1 MNIFFNNNII
11 DMVFIFVYKLYYRF
25 INILFINMYDIIVLI
40 GDKMLFVGSGWLVV
54 SSEDVY
60 GWCIFFGF
68 VECK

>member
-40 GDKMLFVGSGWLVV
+40 GDKMLFVGSG
-54 SSEDVY
+54 
-60 GWCIFFGF
+60 
-68 VECK
+68 

>member
-1 MNIFFNNNII
+1 M
-11 DMVFIFVYKLYYRF
+11 
-25 INILFINMYDIIVLI
+25 FINMYDIIVLV